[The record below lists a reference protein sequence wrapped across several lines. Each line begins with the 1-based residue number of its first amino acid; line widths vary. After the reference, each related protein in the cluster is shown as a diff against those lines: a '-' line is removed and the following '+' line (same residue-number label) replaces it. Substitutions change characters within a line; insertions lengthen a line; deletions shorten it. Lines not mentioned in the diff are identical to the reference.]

1 MLEWSSKTT
10 SILIGKD
17 ELLKYGLIHNQKD
30 HYFNTVLSFYFTLLC
45 IIQLAAGSSLK
56 PFKDM
61 HIQIN
66 VFWKT
71 VFLPHEMAKS
81 LLISSP
87 EPVRKIL
94 RKYPGSQYV

>member
-30 HYFNTVLSFYFTLLC
+30 HYFNTVLSILHSLC

-87 EPVRKIL
+87 EPVQKIL
-94 RKYPGSQYV
+94 QKYLGSQ